1 MRRTGKIIF
10 LSALVLLNLCVSC
23 SRVEVVPPSEGEVV
37 ELTLDVDILAPVT
50 KGVSDPD
57 DVSDPSSVVKNLW
70 IIQFDGTSDD
80 AVLLGEPT
88 YISDFASYDGRVSL
102 VSTKTPCA
110 VFLIAN
116 TFEDPSRFTIPQ
128 GYKIKELRSRS
139 RSVTKESDIM
149 GIGSDGVTCYPIFM
163 AEVVASDGIAEGER
177 LVAELR
183 RNISKVTVNIE
194 NTSAAPN
201 AVTVESVQI
210 CNIPDLSY
218 YIYSESGVSA
228 PYPNLPEER
237 YIDYEPV
244 PWTGTPIVAY
254 LPVNMQGS
262 AQESN
267 AESAKN
273 RYAPMGAT
281 CVVVNGTYT
290 RDSETVP
297 VTYTFY
303 LGGNMVD
310 DYNLKGNYSY
320 TYNLSIK
327 SIGDA
332 DSDTRV
338 EDWGLV
344 DFSTAN
350 YPLANCYILNP
361 IPSGS
366 GSAGR
371 LFRIPIQRI
380 ITFWG
385 RDGYAPYE
393 DDEYLSLRTNGGKWR
408 AWVLASDFKIEN
420 SNFVLTK
427 SEGTKD
433 ADRYFE
439 VKVSPGTKGN
449 VIVAVGPDDGT
460 QSVSW
465 SWHLW
470 ITDYDPSE
478 CLDWGEGVSGKYLYG
493 VRNGFVHRYAGSYW
507 ESNRSVYIMDRHIG
521 WISDPYTYPSDN
533 WGLLYY
539 QFGRKDPMFFNSN
552 IYQYPAGSTAHRY
565 KAVSKEVASVDNS
578 VLYVVKNPLH
588 FITTETINNVSTTHY
603 AWNNDT
609 KYNPTTYDKYMV
621 WQDPVTTTG
630 GQREGQKS
638 IFDPCPPGYRLPDS
652 NIWSDF
658 SYHLDNKGRKGTT
671 NAFDPIHVVD
681 NNVDASKYERGYE
694 PYNTIKGLQY
704 WPFLGE
710 NILIPEDVVYYPA
723 SGYKNPVTGNTA
735 RDGLT
740 GEKWVFLWSEDP
752 YDDINGAGLGAQI
765 DMVRT
770 NSPSRARAFPVRC
783 VTER

>member
-1 MRRTGKIIF
+1 MRTTGKFIY
-10 LSALVLLNLCVSC
+10 LCALILLNLCVSC
-23 SRVEVVPPSEGEVV
+23 SRVEVPHCSDGEVV
-37 ELTLDVDILAPVT
+37 ELTLDVDILTPVT
-50 KGVSDPD
+50 KGVYDPD

-70 IIQFDGTSDD
+70 VIQFDGTSDD
-80 AVLLGEPT
+80 AALLGEPT
-88 YISDFASYDGRVSL
+88 YIPDFASYDGRVSL

-116 TFEDPSRFTIPQ
+116 TFEDPSIFNIPQ

-149 GIGSDGVTCYPIFM
+149 GIGSDGVTCHPIFM
-163 AEVVASDGIAEGER
+163 AEVVASDGIDEGEH
-177 LVAELR
+177 LEAELR
-183 RNISKVTVNIE
+183 RNISKITVNIE

-201 AVTVESVQI
+201 AVTIQSVQI
-210 CNIPDLSY
+210 CNVPDVSY

-228 PYPNLPEER
+228 PYPNLPEEK
-237 YIDYEPV
+237 YINYAPV
-244 PWTGTPIVAY
+244 PWDGTPVVAY
-254 LPVNMQGS
+254 LPVNLQGIV
-262 AQESN
+262 QGNN

-273 RYAPMGAT
+273 RYAPKGAT
-281 CVVVNGTYT
+281 YVEVNGTYI
-290 RDSETVP
+290 RDGNTVP

-303 LGGNMVD
+303 LGGNMVN

-320 TYNLSIK
+320 TYNFTINSL
-327 SIGDA
+327 GDA

-338 EDWGLV
+338 EDWGMV
-344 DFSTAN
+344 DFSTSN

-361 IPSGS
+361 IPSGT
-366 GSAGR
+366 AGR
-371 LFRIPIQRI
+371 IFRIPIQRL

-393 DDEYLSLRTNGGKWR
+393 NDEYLSLRTNGGKWR

-460 QSVSW
+460 QAVSW

-478 CLDWGEGVSGKYLYG
+478 CLDWGDGVQDKYMYG
-493 VRNGFVHRYAGSYW
+493 VRNGFVHRYAGAYW
-507 ESNRSVYIMDRHIG
+507 ESNRSVYIMDRNIG
-521 WISDPYTYPSDN
+521 CISDPSTYPSDN

-539 QFGRKDPMFFNSN
+539 QFGRKDPIFFNSG
-552 IYQYPAGSTAHRY
+552 IYKYPEGSTVHRY
-565 KAVSKEVASVDNS
+565 AAISKEVASVQNS

-588 FITTETINNVSTTHY
+588 FITTKEMEVNTAHY
-603 AWNNDT
+603 PWNSDT
-609 KYNPTTYDKYMV
+609 KYNPTPYDKNIV
-621 WQDPVTTTG
+621 WQDPATTFG

-658 SYHLDNKGRKGTT
+658 SPHVDSKGRKGTT
-671 NAFDPIHVVD
+671 NAFYEGYKIDE
-681 NNVDASKYERGYE
+681 SKYERGYE
-694 PYNTIKGLQY
+694 PYHTIRGLQY
-704 WPFLGE
+704 WPFFGE

-723 SGYKNPVTGNTA
+723 SGYKNPVSGSIRN
-735 RDGLT
+735 DGLSD
-740 GEKWVFLWSEDP
+740 EKWVFLWSEDP
-752 YDDINGAGLGAQI
+752 YSDINGAGLGAQD
-765 DMVRT
+765 DMIRA

>member
-1 MRRTGKIIF
+1 M
-10 LSALVLLNLCVSC
+10 VLLNLCVSC